1 MKMSYHV
8 HCANFQI
15 KPESDRLNKI
25 KQEQNKN
32 VCFRYDL
39 FSFSNHGIF
48 LKTFII
54 IIHYNYDYPHDCSF
68 YFNDACFFNSFFF
81 NLNSLRFSF

>member
-1 MKMSYHV
+1 MKMPYHV

-25 KQEQNKN
+25 KQKQNKN

-39 FSFSNHGIF
+39 LSFSNHGIF
-48 LKTFII
+48 
-54 IIHYNYDYPHDCSF
+54 
-68 YFNDACFFNSFFF
+68 
-81 NLNSLRFSF
+81 